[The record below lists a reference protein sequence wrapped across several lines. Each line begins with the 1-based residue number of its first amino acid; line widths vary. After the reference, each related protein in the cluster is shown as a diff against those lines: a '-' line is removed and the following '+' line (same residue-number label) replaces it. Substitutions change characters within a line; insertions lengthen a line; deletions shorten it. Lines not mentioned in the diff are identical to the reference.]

1 MHSESK
7 TVADALLANAAVA
20 AIVGEEIYQ
29 EDSPVMAKFPQLVYS
44 ESQSPA
50 ASADNAVYANSV
62 IIDADAFAAGSAW
75 PLAEAVISCMAVL
88 GYICTRAQ
96 SAGMTGMSGTIHQVS
111 MTFTNTKE
119 V

>member
-29 EDSPVMAKFPQLVYS
+29 EDSPVMAKFPRIVYS

-50 ASADNAVYANSV
+50 ASADNTV
-62 IIDADAFAAGSAW
+62 IASAIIFDVDAFFVGSAW
-75 PLAEAVISCMAVL
+75 DLATAITTAMAVQ
-88 GYICTRAQ
+88 GYICSRAQ
-96 SAGMTGMSGTIHQVS
+96 SAGMTGADGTVHQVS